1 MTHPAW
7 HHHHPVQIDCG
18 WGQRRVLCQ
27 RLAGQ
32 RLLIVTTRRGR
43 KQFETDPILSSLLQP
58 TTPLW
63 LDTVNTNPGLTELQQ
78 HIDTWRSVSC
88 DAIIALGGGSVMDT
102 AKVLAVALSADLSHP
117 ELATLLQ
124 HSPLTGVRP
133 KPLYAVP
140 TTAGTGSE
148 VTPFATVWDHTTR
161 QKYSLA
167 GSALYPQN
175 AVVDAEL
182 SIGLP
187 YAVTLAS
194 GLDAINQA
202 AESIWNRRMTPLSA
216 AFATRALHL
225 GFMAL
230 PQLAQALHNHHA
242 REAMAESSLLAGLA
256 ISQTRTALCHSI
268 SYPLT
273 AHFGISHGLAC
284 AFTMPAVLKHNLSA
298 DDGRLARLAVQL
310 LGQGHDG
317 HSLLAPFQA
326 LHEQLQVQAQVKARI
341 PDRAALLALSP
352 KMLTPGR
359 ADNNLAAVDEG
370 IVQKILIEAWG

>member
-202 AESIWNRRMTPLSA
+202 AESIWNRRMTPISA
-216 AFATRALHL
+216 AFATRALQL

-230 PQLAQALHNHHA
+230 PQLAQALDHHHA

-370 IVQKILIEAWG
+370 MVRKILIEAWG